1 MRALIL
7 ALAIAGVAGAAIA
20 QGSTTIWGGEVMR
33 RNPTPMV
40 PAGAP
45 RQAEDAIR
53 QGLAHPDTVKFSN
66 VKSKEVDSVR
76 HGSFGDPIDGPVAI
90 ICGQYSS
97 QSDNGAYSDLSWF
110 FAAIKRD
117 RLLWTASNESG
128 SPGEAYASCKGAG
141 LAN

>member
-7 ALAIAGVAGAAIA
+7 ALAIAGVGSAAIA
-20 QGSTTIWGGEVMR
+20 QGSTTIWGGEVLR

-45 RQAEDAIR
+45 RIAEDAIR
-53 QGLAHPDTVKFSN
+53 QGLAHPDSVKFSN

-76 HGSFGDPIDGPVAI
+76 HGSFADPIDGPVAI
-90 ICGQYSS
+90 ICGQYTA
-97 QSDNGAYSDLSWF
+97 QSDNGSYTDLAWF
-110 FAAIKRD
+110 FVAIKRE
-117 RLLWTASNESG
+117 RLLWTSSNENG
-128 SPGEAYASCKGAG
+128 TPGEAYASCKGAG